1 MPTRNGGGGLLPFF
15 STPGSNGAS
24 SRSLLFIP
32 RSCLSPRVFLSCI
45 LATFTISWLMLYSY
59 SHLALGFSSTRRD
72 NEDWMFLEQRMGGS
86 SSKTMR
92 WRNSTLTST
101 FSCNTMTSKIPSI
114 RGTGFD
120 RETICTVQ
128 NLCVDAERGWS
139 TSVRLRVSVALSI
152 PPICLLYSFRTSIR
166 RMDPPRKGLR
176 RISLDQC
183 SPS

>member
-1 MPTRNGGGGLLPFF
+1 
-15 STPGSNGAS
+15 
-24 SRSLLFIP
+24 
-32 RSCLSPRVFLSCI
+32 
-45 LATFTISWLMLYSY
+45 
-59 SHLALGFSSTRRD
+59 
-72 NEDWMFLEQRMGGS
+72 
-86 SSKTMR
+86 
-92 WRNSTLTST
+92 
-101 FSCNTMTSKIPSI
+101 MTSKIPSI